1 MKTLYKSALILG
13 ILLSATIQVVADE
26 PKKISIKQ
34 AEKYCNLSAQTKY
47 AHLAKY
53 CNRLTAKKVTK
64 ENTVVA
70 HNIEEDTPANFF
82 RQDRTKVESFNFF
95 TNWQQLPA
103 PPVETKK
110 TKPKKE
116 KLEVVDLTT
125 YVPNTKMSQSTTKE
139 QPFRRQNPTPAPS
152 AEPIRVAREWEG
164 ISANKNRKELKE
176 YLSDRNNT
184 NIDPASIA
192 WCAAFMNAVLKDTG
206 YEGTNSLMARSFLS
220 YGTKVKAPEE
230 GDIVVFKRGTSA
242 ESGHVAFFVGY
253 EYINNKKFIKALG
266 GNQKKSVT
274 MALYPI
280 EKVLGIRRI

>member
-13 ILLSATIQVVADE
+13 ILLSATTQVVANE
-26 PKKISIKQ
+26 PKKISAKQ

-53 CNRLTAKKVTK
+53 CNKLSSKKVTK
-64 ENTVVA
+64 EIIIAYNT
-70 HNIEEDTPANFF
+70 EEDMAASFF
-82 RQDRTKVESFNFF
+82 RQEKMRVESSNFF
-95 TNWQQLPA
+95 SGWNQLETA
-103 PPVETKK
+103 PQIKK
-110 TKPKKE
+110 PTVKKQ
-116 KLEVVDLTT
+116 KLEIVDLTT
-125 YVPNTKMSQSTTKE
+125 YVPNTKVSQSTTKE
-139 QPFRRQNPTPAPS
+139 QPFRRQNPAPAPP
-152 AEPIRVAREWEG
+152 AEPIRIAREWEG
-164 ISANKNRKELKE
+164 ASTNKNRKELKE

-184 NIDPASIA
+184 KIDPVSTA
-192 WCAAFMNAVLKDTG
+192 WCAAFMNAILKDTG

-253 EYINNKKFIKALG
+253 EYINNKQYIKALG

-274 MALYPI
+274 MALYPV
-280 EKVLGIRRI
+280 ERLLGIRRI

>member
-13 ILLSATIQVVADE
+13 ILLSATTQVVANE
-26 PKKISIKQ
+26 PKKISAKQ

-53 CNRLTAKKVTK
+53 CNKLSSKKVTK
-64 ENTVVA
+64 EIIIAYNT
-70 HNIEEDTPANFF
+70 EEDTAASFF
-82 RQDRTKVESFNFF
+82 RQEKMRVESSNFF
-95 TNWQQLPA
+95 SGWNQLETA
-103 PPVETKK
+103 PQIKK
-110 TKPKKE
+110 PTVKKQ
-116 KLEVVDLTT
+116 KLEIVDLTT
-125 YVPNTKMSQSTTKE
+125 YVPNTKVSQSTTKE
-139 QPFRRQNPTPAPS
+139 QPFRRQNPAPAPP
-152 AEPIRVAREWEG
+152 AEPIRIAREWEG
-164 ISANKNRKELKE
+164 ASTNKNRKELKE

-184 NIDPASIA
+184 KIDPVSTA
-192 WCAAFMNAVLKDTG
+192 WCAAFMNAILKDTG

-253 EYINNKKFIKALG
+253 EYINNKQYIKALG

-274 MALYPI
+274 MALYPV
-280 EKVLGIRRI
+280 ERLLGIRRI

>member
-13 ILLSATIQVVADE
+13 ILLSATTQVVANE
-26 PKKISIKQ
+26 PKKISAKQ

-53 CNRLTAKKVTK
+53 CNKLSSKKVTK
-64 ENTVVA
+64 EIIIAYNT
-70 HNIEEDTPANFF
+70 EEDTAASFF
-82 RQDRTKVESFNFF
+82 RQEKMRVESSNFF
-95 TNWQQLPA
+95 SGWNQLETA
-103 PPVETKK
+103 PQIKK
-110 TKPKKE
+110 PTVKKQ
-116 KLEVVDLTT
+116 KLEIVDLTT
-125 YVPNTKMSQSTTKE
+125 YVPNTKVSQSTTKE
-139 QPFRRQNPTPAPS
+139 QPFRRQNPAPAPP
-152 AEPIRVAREWEG
+152 AEPIRIAREWEG
-164 ISANKNRKELKE
+164 TSTNKNRKELKE

-184 NIDPASIA
+184 KIDPVSTA
-192 WCAAFMNAVLKDTG
+192 WCAAFMNAILKDTG

-253 EYINNKKFIKALG
+253 EYINNKQYIKALG

-274 MALYPI
+274 MALYPV
-280 EKVLGIRRI
+280 ERLLGIRRI